1 MTTQQKDRMHK
12 LLASALASGAL
23 KPELEA
29 SVADYLV
36 TGAIKTIA
44 PCPLISESHIAYSA
58 WLALLWTT
66 IPGDQTDN
74 IADALSRLRSALKAE
89 GIIV

>member
-1 MTTQQKDRMHK
+1 MTTRQKTRLHE
-12 LLASALASGAL
+12 LLAAALASGAL

-29 SVADYLV
+29 CVAEYLV
-36 TGAIKTIA
+36 TGAVKIRAT
-44 PCPLISESHIAYSA
+44 CPLISESHIAYSA
-58 WLALLWTT
+58 WLTLLWTT

-74 IADALSRLRSALKAE
+74 IADALSRLRSDLKAE